1 MKDTSNR
8 KKDASNKKSAWAASM
23 LLLFCLVLPAC
34 STGAAEP
41 EGTAFDIYYL
51 NREET
56 KIAKEV
62 HYIDSGE
69 QSGQIAGLLEA
80 MEAVPE
86 DVSLKSSVGNSFQ
99 VTGFRVEEG
108 GQLDLDVDESY
119 RKLAPTTEVL
129 VRAALVRTLSQ
140 AEGINHVL
148 MTVGGQPLADST
160 GTAIGPMTADA
171 FIDNAGKE
179 INSYEMVKLKLFF
192 ANEAGDGLV
201 EIVKPVEYNSN
212 ISMEKLVVE
221 YLVKGPDIDGVYPV
235 INPGTK
241 ILSVTVKD
249 GICYVNFDE
258 NFMTQLYNVTAD
270 VVIYS
275 IANSLVELPNVNK
288 VQIAV
293 NGKTDI
299 VYRETFNLSNLY
311 ERNLD
316 IVKTGENLE

>member
-1 MKDTSNR
+1 MKDISNR
-8 KKDASNKKSAWAASM
+8 KKATAAVL
-23 LLLFCLVLPAC
+23 LLLFCLLLPAC
-34 STGAAEP
+34 SAGPAEQ
-41 EGTAFDIYYL
+41 EGKAFDIYYI

-62 HYIDSGE
+62 HYIDAPDQAGQVGE
-69 QSGQIAGLLEA
+69 LLEV
-80 MEAVPE
+80 MKTVPS
-86 DVSLKSSVGNSFQ
+86 DISLKASVGNSFQ
-99 VTGFRVEEG
+99 VTGFKIEEG

-119 RKLAPTTEVL
+119 KKLSATTEVL

-148 MTVGGQPLADST
+148 MTVGGQPLSDSA
-160 GTAIGPMTADA
+160 GAAVGPMTADA

-192 ANEAGDGLV
+192 ANETGDGLV

-241 ILSVTVKD
+241 ILGVTVKD

-270 VVIYS
+270 VVVYS

-299 VYRETFNLSNLY
+299 IYRETFNLSNLY

-316 IVKTGENLE
+316 LIKTGENVE

>member
-1 MKDTSNR
+1 M
-8 KKDASNKKSAWAASM
+8 
-23 LLLFCLVLPAC
+23 
-34 STGAAEP
+34 
-41 EGTAFDIYYL
+41 
-51 NREET
+51 
-56 KIAKEV
+56 
-62 HYIDSGE
+62 
-69 QSGQIAGLLEA
+69 
-80 MEAVPE
+80 
-86 DVSLKSSVGNSFQ
+86 
-99 VTGFRVEEG
+99 
-108 GQLDLDVDESY
+108 
-119 RKLAPTTEVL
+119 
-129 VRAALVRTLSQ
+129 
-140 AEGINHVL
+140 
-148 MTVGGQPLADST
+148 
-160 GTAIGPMTADA
+160 
-171 FIDNAGKE
+171 
-179 INSYEMVKLKLFF
+179 
-192 ANEAGDGLV
+192 
-201 EIVKPVEYNSN
+201 EYNSN

-316 IVKTGENLE
+316 LVKTGENVE

>member
-1 MKDTSNR
+1 MKDTSN
-8 KKDASNKKSAWAASM
+8 KKMALAAVM
-23 LLLFCLVLPAC
+23 LLFFCMLLPAC
-34 STGAAEP
+34 SVVP
-41 EGTAFDIYYL
+41 ENQEGMAFDVYYL

-56 KIAKEV
+56 KIAKEI
-62 HYIDSGE
+62 HYIDSQD
-69 QSGQIAGLLEA
+69 QSGQIGELLEA
-80 MEAVPE
+80 MKAVPS
-86 DVSLKSSVGNSFQ
+86 DISLKASVGNSFQ
-99 VTGFRVEEG
+99 VTGFKVEEG

-119 RKLAPTTEVL
+119 KKLPPTTEVL

-148 MTVGGQPLADST
+148 MTVGGQPLADNT
-160 GTAIGPMTADA
+160 GAAIGPMTADA

-192 ANEAGDGLV
+192 ANETGDGLV

-270 VVIYS
+270 VVVYS

-299 VYRETFNLSNLY
+299 IYRETFNLSNLY

-316 IVKTGENLE
+316 LVKTGENVE